1 MILLTEEIGLYKN
14 KLALV
19 DGSFDPIHDGH
30 IKYFEAASQLGVPVL
45 CNVAP
50 DSWTSSKHKVL
61 LNQEQRGAVLD
72 SIKYLDFVHLSSI
85 STAEVI
91 QLLEPRFY
99 LKGND
104 WLTRGGVPEIEESLC
119 RNLGI
124 EILYLQTVT
133 NSSSKLLQNWTADL
147 ES

>member
-1 MILLTEEIGLYKN
+1 MILLTEELGLYKN
-14 KLALV
+14 KSALV

-30 IKYFEAASQLGVPVL
+30 IKYFQAASQLGLPVL

-61 LNQEQRGAVLD
+61 LNQEQRGVVLD

-91 QLLEPRFY
+91 KLLEPRIY
-99 LKGND
+99 IKGND

-147 ES
+147 DS

>member
-1 MILLTEEIGLYKN
+1 MILLTEELRLYTN

-30 IKYFEAASQLGVPVL
+30 IKYFEAASQQGMPVL

-61 LNQEQRGAVLD
+61 LNQEQRGIVLD

-91 QLLEPRFY
+91 KLLEPRIY
-99 LKGND
+99 IKGND
-104 WLTRGGVPEIEESLC
+104 WLTRGGIPEIEESLC

>member
-1 MILLTEEIGLYKN
+1 MILSTNQLQLYAN

-19 DGSFDPIHDGH
+19 DGGFDPIHDGH
-30 IKYFEAASQLGVPVL
+30 IKYFHAASQLGVPVL

-104 WLTRGGVPEIEESLC
+104 WLTRGGVPEIEETLC

-133 NSSSKLLQNWTADL
+133 NSSSKLLQNWTVDL

>member
-1 MILLTEEIGLYKN
+1 MILSTNQLQLYAN

-19 DGSFDPIHDGH
+19 DGGFDPIHDGH
-30 IKYFEAASQLGVPVL
+30 IKYFQAASQLGMPVL

-61 LNQEQRGAVLD
+61 LNQEQRGVVLD
-72 SIKYLDFVHLSSI
+72 SIRYLDFVHLSCI

-104 WLTRGGVPEIEESLC
+104 WLTRGGVPEVEESLC

-133 NSSSKLLQNWTADL
+133 NSSSKLLQDWTADL

>member
-1 MILLTEEIGLYKN
+1 MIVLTEELRLYAN
-14 KLALV
+14 KVVLV

-30 IKYFEAASQLGVPVL
+30 IKYFHAASQLGMPVL

-61 LNQEQRGAVLD
+61 LNQEQRGVVLD
-72 SIKYLDFVHLSSI
+72 SIKYLNFIHLSSI

-91 QLLEPRFY
+91 KLLEPRYY
-99 LKGND
+99 LKGDD

-119 RNLGI
+119 RTLGI

-133 NSSSKLLQNWTADL
+133 NSSSKLLQNWTVDL

>member
-1 MILLTEEIGLYKN
+1 MILLTEELRLYTN

-30 IKYFEAASQLGVPVL
+30 VKYFQAASQLGMPVL

-104 WLTRGGVPEIEESLC
+104 WLTRGGVPEIEETLC

-133 NSSSKLLQNWTADL
+133 NSSSKLLQNWTVDL

>member
-1 MILLTEEIGLYKN
+1 MILLTEELGIYKN

-30 IKYFEAASQLGVPVL
+30 VKYFQAASQLGMPVL

-61 LNQEQRGAVLD
+61 LNQEQRGVVLD

-91 QLLEPRFY
+91 KLLEPRIY
-99 LKGND
+99 IKGND
-104 WLTRGGVPEIEESLC
+104 WLTRGGIPEIEELLC

>member
-1 MILLTEEIGLYKN
+1 MILLTEELGRYKN

-30 IKYFEAASQLGVPVL
+30 IKYFQAASQMGVPVL

-61 LNQEQRGAVLD
+61 LNQEQRGVVLD
-72 SIKYLDFVHLSSI
+72 SIRYLDFVHLSSI

-104 WLTRGGVPEIEESLC
+104 WLTRGGVPEVEESLC

-133 NSSSKLLQNWTADL
+133 NSSSKLLQDWTADL

>member
-1 MILLTEEIGLYKN
+1 MILLTEELSFYAN

-30 IKYFEAASQLGVPVL
+30 VKYFQAASQLGVPVL

-61 LNQEQRGAVLD
+61 LNQEQRGVVLD

-85 STAEVI
+85 PTAEVI
-91 QLLEPRFY
+91 QLLKPRFY

-104 WLTRGGVPEIEESLC
+104 WLTRGGVPEVEESLC

-124 EILYLQTVT
+124 EILYLETVT
-133 NSSSKLLQNWTADL
+133 NSSSKLLQNWTVAL

>member
-1 MILLTEEIGLYKN
+1 MILLTEELGLYKN

-30 IKYFEAASQLGVPVL
+30 VKYFQAASQLGVPVL

-61 LNQEQRGAVLD
+61 LNQEQRGVVLD

-91 QLLEPRFY
+91 KLLEPRIY
-99 LKGND
+99 IKGND
-104 WLTRGGVPEIEESLC
+104 WLTRGGIPEIEASLC

>member
-1 MILLTEEIGLYKN
+1 MILLTEQLGLYAN

-30 IKYFEAASQLGVPVL
+30 IKYFQAASRLGLPVL

-50 DSWTSSKHKVL
+50 DLWTSTKHKVL
-61 LNQEQRGAVLD
+61 LNQEQRGVVLD

-91 QLLEPRFY
+91 QLLEPRYY
-99 LKGND
+99 LKGDD
-104 WLTRGGVPEIEESLC
+104 WLKRGGVPETEASLC

-133 NSSSKLLQNWTADL
+133 NSSSKLLQNWTVDL

>member
-1 MILLTEEIGLYKN
+1 MILLTEELGLYKN

-30 IKYFEAASQLGVPVL
+30 VKYFQAASQLGMPVL

-61 LNQEQRGAVLD
+61 LNQEQRGVVLD
-72 SIKYLDFVHLSSI
+72 SIKHLDFVHLSSI

-91 QLLEPRFY
+91 KLLEPRTY
-99 LKGND
+99 IKGND
-104 WLTRGGVPEIEESLC
+104 WLTRGGIPEIEESLC

>member
-1 MILLTEEIGLYKN
+1 MMLLTEELGLYKN

-30 IKYFEAASQLGVPVL
+30 VKYFQAASQLGMPVL

-61 LNQEQRGAVLD
+61 LNQEQRGVVLD

-91 QLLEPRFY
+91 KLLEPRIY
-99 LKGND
+99 IKGND
-104 WLTRGGVPEIEESLC
+104 WLTRGGIPEIEESLC

>member
-1 MILLTEEIGLYKN
+1 MILLTEELGLYKN

-30 IKYFEAASQLGVPVL
+30 VKYFQAASQLGMPVL

-61 LNQEQRGAVLD
+61 LNQEQRGVVLD

-91 QLLEPRFY
+91 KLLEPRIY
-99 LKGND
+99 IKGND
-104 WLTRGGVPEIEESLC
+104 WLTRGGIPEIEESLC

-133 NSSSKLLQNWTADL
+133 NSSSKLLQNWTVDF

>member
-1 MILLTEEIGLYKN
+1 MLLTDELGLYKN

-30 IKYFEAASQLGVPVL
+30 IKYFAAASQLGVPVL

-61 LNQEQRGAVLD
+61 LNQEQRGVVLD
-72 SIKYLDFVHLSSI
+72 SIRYLDFVHLSCI

-104 WLTRGGVPEIEESLC
+104 WLTRGGVPEVEESLC

-133 NSSSKLLQNWTADL
+133 NSSSKLLQDWTADL

>member
-1 MILLTEEIGLYKN
+1 MILSTNQLQLYAN

-19 DGSFDPIHDGH
+19 DGGFDPIHDGH
-30 IKYFEAASQLGVPVL
+30 IKYFHAASQLGVPVL

-61 LNQEQRGAVLD
+61 LNQEQRGVVLD

-91 QLLEPRFY
+91 QLLEPRIY
-99 LKGND
+99 IKGND
-104 WLTRGGVPEIEESLC
+104 WLTRGGIPEIEESLC

-124 EILYLQTVT
+124 EIRYLQTVT
-133 NSSSKLLQNWTADL
+133 NSSSKLLQNWSVDL

>member
-1 MILLTEEIGLYKN
+1 MILLTEELRLYTN

-30 IKYFEAASQLGVPVL
+30 VKYFQAASQLGMPVL

-61 LNQEQRGAVLD
+61 LNQEQRGVVLD

-104 WLTRGGVPEIEESLC
+104 WLTRGGVPEIEETLC

-133 NSSSKLLQNWTADL
+133 NSSSKLLQNWTVDL

>member
-1 MILLTEEIGLYKN
+1 MILLTEELGLYKN

-30 IKYFEAASQLGVPVL
+30 VKYFQAASQLGMPIL

-61 LNQEQRGAVLD
+61 LNQEQRGVVLD

-91 QLLEPRFY
+91 KLLEPRIY
-99 LKGND
+99 IKGND
-104 WLTRGGVPEIEESLC
+104 WLTRGGIPEIEESLC

>member
-1 MILLTEEIGLYKN
+1 MILSTNQLQLYAN

-19 DGSFDPIHDGH
+19 DGGFDPIHDGH
-30 IKYFEAASQLGVPVL
+30 IKYFQAASQLGMPVL

-50 DSWTSSKHKVL
+50 DTWTSSKHKVL
-61 LNQEQRGAVLD
+61 LNQEQRGVVLD

-104 WLTRGGVPEIEESLC
+104 WLTRGGVPEVEESLC

-133 NSSSKLLQNWTADL
+133 NSSSKLLQDWTADL

>member
-1 MILLTEEIGLYKN
+1 M
-14 KLALV
+14 
-19 DGSFDPIHDGH
+19 
-30 IKYFEAASQLGVPVL
+30 
-45 CNVAP
+45 
-50 DSWTSSKHKVL
+50 
-61 LNQEQRGAVLD
+61 D

-91 QLLEPRFY
+91 KLLEPRNY
-99 LKGND
+99 IKGND

-147 ES
+147 DS

>member
-1 MILLTEEIGLYKN
+1 MILLTEELGLYKN

-30 IKYFEAASQLGVPVL
+30 VKYFQAASQLGMPVL

-61 LNQEQRGAVLD
+61 LNQEQRGVVLD

-91 QLLEPRFY
+91 KLLEPRIY
-99 LKGND
+99 IKGND
-104 WLTRGGVPEIEESLC
+104 WLTRGGIPEIEESLC

>member
-1 MILLTEEIGLYKN
+1 MILLTEELSLYAN

-30 IKYFEAASQLGVPVL
+30 IKYFQAASQLGVPVL

-61 LNQEQRGAVLD
+61 LNQEQRGVVLD

-91 QLLEPRFY
+91 KLLEPRIY
-99 LKGND
+99 IKGND

-133 NSSSKLLQNWTADL
+133 NSSSKLLQDWTADL

>member
-1 MILLTEEIGLYKN
+1 MILLTEELGLYKN

-30 IKYFEAASQLGVPVL
+30 IKYFQAASQLGMPVL

-104 WLTRGGVPEIEESLC
+104 WLTRGGVPEIEETLC

>member
-1 MILLTEEIGLYKN
+1 MILSTNQLQLYAN

-19 DGSFDPIHDGH
+19 DGGFDPIHDGH
-30 IKYFEAASQLGVPVL
+30 IKYFHAASQLGVPVL

-61 LNQEQRGAVLD
+61 LNQEQRGVVLD

-91 QLLEPRFY
+91 QLLEPRIY
-99 LKGND
+99 IKGND
-104 WLTRGGVPEIEESLC
+104 WLTRGGIPEIEESLC

-133 NSSSKLLQNWTADL
+133 NSSSKLLQNWTVDL

>member
-1 MILLTEEIGLYKN
+1 MILSTKELRLYAN

-30 IKYFEAASQLGVPVL
+30 IKYFQGASQLGVPVL

-61 LNQEQRGAVLD
+61 LNQKQRGVVLD
-72 SIKYLDFVHLSSI
+72 SIKYLDFIHLSSI

-91 QLLEPRFY
+91 QLLEPRYY
-99 LKGND
+99 LRGDD
-104 WLTRGGVPEIEESLC
+104 WLTRGGIPKIEESLC

-124 EILYLQTVT
+124 EIRYLQTVT
-133 NSSSKLLQNWTADL
+133 NSSSKLLQNWSVDL

>member
-1 MILLTEEIGLYKN
+1 MILLTEELGLYKN

-30 IKYFEAASQLGVPVL
+30 VKYFQAASQLGMPVL

-61 LNQEQRGAVLD
+61 LNQEQRGVVLD

-91 QLLEPRFY
+91 KLLEPRIY
-99 LKGND
+99 VKGND
-104 WLTRGGVPEIEESLC
+104 WLMRGGVPEVEESLC

>member
-1 MILLTEEIGLYKN
+1 MILLTEELRLYTN

-61 LNQEQRGAVLD
+61 LNQEQRGVVLD
-72 SIKYLDFVHLSSI
+72 SIRYLDFVHLSSV

-104 WLTRGGVPEIEESLC
+104 WLTRGGVPEAEESLC

-133 NSSSKLLQNWTADL
+133 NSSSKLLQDWTADL

>member
-1 MILLTEEIGLYKN
+1 MILLTEELGLYKN

-30 IKYFEAASQLGVPVL
+30 VKYFQAASQLGMPVL

-61 LNQEQRGAVLD
+61 LNQEQRGVVLD

-91 QLLEPRFY
+91 KLLEPRIY
-99 LKGND
+99 IKGSD
-104 WLTRGGVPEIEESLC
+104 WLTRGGIPEIEESLC

>member
-1 MILLTEEIGLYKN
+1 MILLTDELGLYKN

-30 IKYFEAASQLGVPVL
+30 IKYFQSASQLGMPVL

-61 LNQEQRGAVLD
+61 LNQEQRGVVLD

-91 QLLEPRFY
+91 KLLEPRIY
-99 LKGND
+99 IKGND
-104 WLTRGGVPEIEESLC
+104 WLTRGGIPEIEESLC

>member
-1 MILLTEEIGLYKN
+1 MILSTNQLQLYVN

-19 DGSFDPIHDGH
+19 DGGFDPIHDGH
-30 IKYFEAASQLGVPVL
+30 IKYFHAASQLGVPVL

-61 LNQEQRGAVLD
+61 LNQEQRGVVLD

-91 QLLEPRFY
+91 QLLKPRYY
-99 LKGND
+99 LKGDD
-104 WLTRGGVPEIEESLC
+104 WLTRGGVPEVEESLC

-124 EILYLQTVT
+124 EIWYLQTVT
-133 NSSSKLLQNWTADL
+133 KSSSKLLHNWSVDL

>member
-1 MILLTEEIGLYKN
+1 MILLTEELSLYAN

-30 IKYFEAASQLGVPVL
+30 VKYFQAASQLGVPVL

-61 LNQEQRGAVLD
+61 LNQEQRGVVLD

-85 STAEVI
+85 PTAEVI
-91 QLLEPRFY
+91 QLLRPRFY

-104 WLTRGGVPEIEESLC
+104 WLTRGGVPEVEESLC

-124 EILYLQTVT
+124 EILYLETVT
-133 NSSSKLLQNWTADL
+133 NSSSKLLQNWTLAL

>member
-1 MILLTEEIGLYKN
+1 MMLLTDELGLYKN

-30 IKYFEAASQLGVPVL
+30 IKYFAAASQLGVPVL

-61 LNQEQRGAVLD
+61 LNQEQRGVVLD
-72 SIKYLDFVHLSSI
+72 SIRYLDFVHLSCI

-104 WLTRGGVPEIEESLC
+104 WLTRGGVPEVEESLC

-133 NSSSKLLQNWTADL
+133 NSSSKLLQDWTADL

>member
-1 MILLTEEIGLYKN
+1 MILLTEELGLYKN

-30 IKYFEAASQLGVPVL
+30 IKYFQAASQLGMPVL

-61 LNQEQRGAVLD
+61 LNQEQRGVVLD

-91 QLLEPRFY
+91 KLLEPRIY
-99 LKGND
+99 IKGND
-104 WLTRGGVPEIEESLC
+104 WLTRGGVPKIEESLC

-124 EILYLQTVT
+124 EILYLETVT

>member
-1 MILLTEEIGLYKN
+1 MILLTEELRLYAN

-30 IKYFEAASQLGVPVL
+30 IKYFQAASQLGMPVL

-61 LNQEQRGAVLD
+61 LNQEQRGVVLD

-91 QLLEPRFY
+91 KLLEPRIY
-99 LKGND
+99 IKGND
-104 WLTRGGVPEIEESLC
+104 WLTRGGIPEIEESLC

>member
-1 MILLTEEIGLYKN
+1 MILLTEELGLYKN

-30 IKYFEAASQLGVPVL
+30 IKYFQAASQLGMPVL

-61 LNQEQRGAVLD
+61 LNQEQRGVVLD

-91 QLLEPRFY
+91 KLLEPRIY
-99 LKGND
+99 IKGND
-104 WLTRGGVPEIEESLC
+104 WLTRGGIPEIEASPC

>member
-1 MILLTEEIGLYKN
+1 MILLTEELGLYKN

-30 IKYFEAASQLGVPVL
+30 IKYFHAASQLGMPVL

-61 LNQEQRGAVLD
+61 LNQEQRGVVLD

-91 QLLEPRFY
+91 KLLEPRIY
-99 LKGND
+99 IKGND

>member
-1 MILLTEEIGLYKN
+1 MILLTEELGLYKN

-61 LNQEQRGAVLD
+61 LNQEQRGVVLD

-91 QLLEPRFY
+91 KLLEPRIY
-99 LKGND
+99 IKGND
-104 WLTRGGVPEIEESLC
+104 WLTRGGIPEIEESLC

-124 EILYLQTVT
+124 EILLTYVY
-133 NSSSKLLQNWTADL
+133 DY
-147 ES
+147 

>member
-1 MILLTEEIGLYKN
+1 MILLTEELSFYAN

-30 IKYFEAASQLGVPVL
+30 VKYFQAASQLGVPVL

-61 LNQEQRGAVLD
+61 LNQEQRGVVLD

-85 STAEVI
+85 PTAEVI
-91 QLLEPRFY
+91 QLLRPRFY

-104 WLTRGGVPEIEESLC
+104 WLTRGGVPEVEESLC

-124 EILYLQTVT
+124 EILYLETVT
-133 NSSSKLLQNWTADL
+133 NSSSKLLQNWTVAL

>member
-1 MILLTEEIGLYKN
+1 MILLTEELSLYAN

-30 IKYFEAASQLGVPVL
+30 IKYFQAASQLGVPVL

-61 LNQEQRGAVLD
+61 LNQEQRGVVLD
-72 SIKYLDFVHLSSI
+72 SIKYLNFVHLSSI

-91 QLLEPRFY
+91 QLLKPRFY
-99 LKGND
+99 LKGDD

-119 RNLGI
+119 RNLEI

-133 NSSSKLLQNWTADL
+133 NSSSKLLQNWTVDL

>member
-1 MILLTEEIGLYKN
+1 MILSTNQLQLYAN

-19 DGSFDPIHDGH
+19 DGGFDPIHDGH
-30 IKYFEAASQLGVPVL
+30 IKYFQAASQLGMPVL

-50 DSWTSSKHKVL
+50 DTWTSSKHKVL
-61 LNQEQRGAVLD
+61 LNQEQRGVVLD

-91 QLLEPRFY
+91 QLLKPRFY
-99 LKGND
+99 LKGDD
-104 WLTRGGVPEIEESLC
+104 WLTRGGVPEVEELLC

-124 EILYLQTVT
+124 EIRYLQTVT
-133 NSSSKLLQNWTADL
+133 NSSSKLLHNWSVDL